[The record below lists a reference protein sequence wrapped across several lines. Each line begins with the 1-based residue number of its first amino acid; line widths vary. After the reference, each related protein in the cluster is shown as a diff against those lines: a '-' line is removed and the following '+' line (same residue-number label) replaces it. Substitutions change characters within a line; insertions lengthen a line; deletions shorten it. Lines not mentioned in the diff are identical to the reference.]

1 MNLRIAWRNIWR
13 NKKRTLITVSS
24 IMMAVIIAVF
34 MRSFQEGTYAKMI
47 DNAVGQFTGYVQVH
61 QKDYWADKTL
71 DNGIVI
77 TDSLLQQIK
86 SVKNVEAVNL
96 RIESFSLSS
105 YKNNTKGT
113 LVLGIDPEKEKSML
127 NIEAKIIKGKYLKT
141 KDKSILLGS
150 GLANYL
156 NINIGDTLVLMGQG
170 HWGQSA
176 IGAFPVKGIVKM
188 PAPDLDKQIVFMSLL
203 TAQQYFSFENGVT
216 SIVVKFGSDDY
227 TSQIVRNINSKIDT
241 NIYKAIDWKEMTP
254 EMLQQIQGDRIG
266 GIFMISI
273 LYMIIAFGVFGT
285 TLMMT
290 EERKKEFA
298 VMIAIGT
305 HKSKL
310 ILISLYET
318 IIMNLIGVLSG
329 IVFVIP
335 LIIYFRDH
343 PIRMTGD
350 MAASVEKLGI
360 EPVLPTIMKMSIFVN
375 HISIILIIACLA
387 AIYPLVSIWKLKL
400 MKSLRR

>member
-71 DNGIVI
+71 DNGIEL

-86 SVKNVEAVNL
+86 SVEDVENVNF
-96 RIESFSLSS
+96 RIESFSLASH
-105 YKNNTKGT
+105 KNNTKGT
-113 LVLGIDPEKEKSML
+113 LVMGIDPEKEKSML
-127 NIEAKIIKGKYLKT
+127 NIEPKIIEGAYLN
-141 KDKSILLGS
+141 DNDNSILLGS
-150 GLANYL
+150 GLAKYL
-156 NINIGDTLVLMGQG
+156 SINVGDTLVLMGQG

-188 PAPDLDKQIVFMSLL
+188 PAPDLDKQIVFMPLL
-203 TAQQYFSFENGVT
+203 AAQQYFSFENGVT
-216 SIVVKFGSDDY
+216 SIVVNSSSNDY
-227 TSQIVRNINSKIDT
+227 TDKIVQNINSKIDT
-241 NIYKAIDWKEMTP
+241 NLYKAIDWKEMSP
-254 EMLQQIQGDRIG
+254 EMVQQIDGDRVG
-266 GIFMISI
+266 GIFMIAI

-318 IIMNLIGVLSG
+318 IILNLIGVLSG
-329 IVFVIP
+329 IIFVIP
-335 LIIYFRDH
+335 LIIYFREY
-343 PIRMTGD
+343 PIRMTGE
-350 MAASVEKLGI
+350 MAESIEKLGVQPI
-360 EPVLPTIMKMSIFVN
+360 LPTIMKLSIFVN
-375 HISIILIIACLA
+375 HISIIMIIAGLA
-387 AIYPLVSIWKLKL
+387 SIYPLVSIWRLKL

>member
-375 HISIILIIACLA
+375 HISIIMIIACLA